1 MDFRTV
7 TMVHLVQFG
16 HEFLCVCFCKLR
28 AVTKLAV
35 SKVTA
40 ATWRVALRSVA
51 CCVAV
56 HRGVV
61 LIWPWLLSV
70 LQQLGLL

>member
-40 ATWRVALRSVA
+40 ATWQVALRLYGPWHVALRSIGA
-51 CCVAV
+51 
-56 HRGVV
+56 
-61 LIWPWLLSV
+61 WS
-70 LQQLGLL
+70 